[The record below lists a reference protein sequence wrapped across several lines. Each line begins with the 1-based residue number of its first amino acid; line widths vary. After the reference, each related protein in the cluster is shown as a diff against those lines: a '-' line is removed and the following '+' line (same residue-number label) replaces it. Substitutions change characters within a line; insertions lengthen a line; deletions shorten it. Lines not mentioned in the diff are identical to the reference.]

1 MGFWGSVSCSCFHVF
16 YFEVYSW
23 FLFVSRFPFLHVFM
37 LLVPLL
43 FVSCSDWFPS
53 HVSCFPLVCSCH
65 VTLIVFIISHNVV
78 IVPGRVLTLYLLS
91 VSLVC
96 FMPSQV
102 KSLFVFWISRL
113 SINCTWVP
121 MDAEL
126 GPGLKRLIASVMDPP
141 LMSVREVD
149 IPVVS
154 SF

>member
-1 MGFWGSVSCSCFHVF
+1 MWDFGVLFHV
-16 YFEVYSW
+16 
-23 FLFVSRFPFLHVFM
+23 LVFM
-37 LLVPLL
+37 SFILKFTHGSCL
-43 FVSCSDWFPS
+43 FHVSLSFMSSCYWFPCYLCPVLIGFPS

-126 GPGLKRLIASVMDPP
+126 GPGLKD
-141 LMSVREVD
+141 
-149 IPVVS
+149 
-154 SF
+154 